1 MQKLVLEL
9 DHQRA
14 YTKQQ
19 LLETHEK
26 GNSLLKH
33 HKDQYTMSLVRDLRI
48 EQVWIKIILN
58 DTYYYF
64 GMSTLIYN
72 IMSNCE
78 SRLHDDKY
86 KLVHI

>member
-1 MQKLVLEL
+1 MKQNCLLVGLQENLNLQKLVLEL

-48 EQVWIKIILN
+48 EQV
-58 DTYYYF
+58 
-64 GMSTLIYN
+64 
-72 IMSNCE
+72 
-78 SRLHDDKY
+78 
-86 KLVHI
+86 